1 MAMASIRMN
10 KETRDRLRELARRT
24 GMSQVTVVRA
34 LAFATAEELAR
45 CEKRRL
51 SQLSSV
57 TGERSES

>member
-34 LAFATAEELAR
+34 LAFATAEESAM
-45 CEKRRL
+45 CAKRRL